1 MPLSKKERDER
12 YGGTTKHVVSYSQ
25 FSQWNDCPF
34 RWFLNYAKKYRFR
47 TPSIHLLFGTSMH
60 EVVQTYITAIFK
72 SVKVGEALDLIKM
85 LSLRMAVNYKLMK
98 EEFPDIVEPVSKE
111 EMVEFYYDGVEI
123 LNWLKKHRID
133 YFNTKTHE
141 LIGIEIPTDRELVP
155 GLKFV
160 GDLDI
165 VLKEK
170 KSDKV
175 KIIDLKTATKTWN
188 SYKIS
193 SDSTSMQLVIYKIFY
208 ADRYNIPA
216 DNISIEY
223 LILKRKLKANCEYP
237 QKRLQKV
244 IPASGKPTRNKT
256 IYKLKSFVTSA
267 YKDDAEY
274 NEDGIFPKIP
284 LPSNCRFCEY
294 KDLPEL
300 CDKKI

>member
-12 YGGTTKHVVSYSQ
+12 YGGTTKHVVSFSQ
-25 FSQWNDCPF
+25 FSQWNECPF
-34 RWFLNYAKKYRFR
+34 RWFLNYVKKHRFR
-47 TPSIHLLFGTSMH
+47 EPSIHLLFGTSMH
-60 EVVQTYITAIFK
+60 EVIQSYITAIFK
-72 SVKVGEALDLIKM
+72 SVKVGEALDLLKM
-85 LSLRMAVNYKLMK
+85 LSLRMAINYKLMK
-98 EEFPDIVEPVSKE
+98 EEFPDIEEPVSKE

-123 LNWLKKHRID
+123 LNWLKKHRKD

-141 LIGIEIPTDRELVP
+141 LIGIEIPADRELVP

-170 KSDKV
+170 KTDKV
-175 KIIDLKTATKTWN
+175 KIIDIKTATKSWN
-188 SYKIS
+188 SYKKS
-193 SDSTSMQLVIYKIFY
+193 SDSTTMQLVIYKIFY
-208 ADRYNIPA
+208 ADKYNIPA

-223 LILKRKLKANCEYP
+223 LVVKRKLKANSEFP
-237 QKRLQKV
+237 QKRIQKV
-244 IPASGKPTRNKT
+244 IPASGKPTRNKI

-267 YKDDAEY
+267 YRDDAEY
-274 NEDGIFPKIP
+274 NEEGIFPKIP

-294 KDLPEL
+294 NDLPEL

>member
-12 YGGTTKHVVSYSQ
+12 YGGDTKHVVSYSQ

-34 RWFLNYAKKYRFR
+34 RWFLNYVKKHKFR
-47 TPSIHLLFGTSMH
+47 EPSIHLLFGTAMH

-72 SVKVGEALDLIKM
+72 SVKVGEALDLIEM

-98 EEFPDIVEPVSKE
+98 EEFPDIAEPVSKE
-111 EMVEFYYDGVEI
+111 DMVEFYYDGVEI
-123 LNWLKKHRID
+123 LNWLKIHRID

-170 KSDKV
+170 KSDKI
-175 KIIDLKTATKTWN
+175 KIIDLKTATKSWN

-223 LILKRKLKANCEYP
+223 LILKRKLKVNCEYP

-267 YKDDAEY
+267 YRDNAEY
-274 NEDGIFPKIP
+274 NENGIFPKIP

-294 KDLPEL
+294 RDLPEL